1 MRVLLILFVLISS
14 ASATSSEHVGITN
27 TERFPIAA
35 EVHRFLR
42 RHYLEEE
49 ADIESDDEDR
59 GGLDKVDDLIT
70 KVDDAL
76 GITGKM
82 DDVAGKLGKVHV
94 APTTKTAVEK
104 MEHAGLVKHLSGKY
118 SVADKLSLT
127 TLRQLAKVDEQR
139 LKDNRVFDKKT
150 GSGMRKKIEP
160 FEGMKI
166 APQKYLEAHVAR
178 AGQLVDKENN
188 RLLSAV
194 VIGDGD
200 NVLLISSSKKPND
213 WILPK
218 GGWDHGEGI
227 EKAALREVIEE
238 AGIQARLN
246 HDLGKFTYKDGDK
259 GYGLFAYTMDDVQR
273 FDDWAESSR
282 YRIDILEAAEK
293 KNALVKRGDLPKR
306 DPQLENVN
314 LT

>member
-1 MRVLLILFVLISS
+1 MNEVKTFTVDPHFAICSRNLKTPHQSPPQKMRVLLILFVLISS
-14 ASATSSEHVGITN
+14 ASATSSEHVGITK

-188 RLLSAV
+188 RLLSAA

-218 GGWDHGEGI
+218 GGWDHGESI

-238 AGIQARLN
+238 AGVRLFFCN
-246 HDLGKFTYKDGDK
+246 VFCIFII
-259 GYGLFAYTMDDVQR
+259 LFY
-273 FDDWAESSR
+273 
-282 YRIDILEAAEK
+282 
-293 KNALVKRGDLPKR
+293 
-306 DPQLENVN
+306 
-314 LT
+314 